1 VVALRFGSESYAK
14 GDHGKA
20 QAAFTEALDLFNL
33 TGNKRGIGACQNNLA
48 VANLAI
54 GNNTM
59 AEQYSVQAI
68 QNADD
73 LLRSIEHVISGGA
86 EGSKTDVNK
95 ARRVLSDRRGNLA
108 IIYLQQKRFLEAFQL
123 IEELLLEDKK
133 NLYIRGMVVKQGTL
147 GEYYLTQGEI
157 ASAERVF
164 ASALDFIRRR
174 DEMLFSN
181 EWNGEE
187 AEMSEEIA
195 LFNWA
200 TLQERKRL
208 SNVEEYF
215 LAALCKTTTMH
226 MATTSKIL
234 LTLMRLL
241 NSKEDVDKLKQI
253 AAAHSFDLDNA
264 TGMKAV
270 TASKRVA
277 FVIDYS
283 GSMSGSKIRSAIENV
298 QNIFETHIF
307 NTDYIMVTT
316 LTVLFPLNC
325 LSLLKWE
332 MKPESQ
338 N

>member
-1 VVALRFGSESYAK
+1 
-14 GDHGKA
+14 
-20 QAAFTEALDLFNL
+20 
-33 TGNKRGIGACQNNLA
+33 
-48 VANLAI
+48 
-54 GNNTM
+54 
-59 AEQYSVQAI
+59 
-68 QNADD
+68 
-73 LLRSIEHVISGGA
+73 
-86 EGSKTDVNK
+86 
-95 ARRVLSDRRGNLA
+95 
-108 IIYLQQKRFLEAFQL
+108 
-123 IEELLLEDKK
+123 
-133 NLYIRGMVVKQGTL
+133 MVVKQGTL

-157 ASAERVF
+157 TSAERVF
-164 ASALDFIRRR
+164 ASALDFVRRR
-174 DEMLFSN
+174 DEMLFSS

-253 AAAHSFDLDNA
+253 AAAHRFDLNTA
-264 TGMKAV
+264 TGKKAV

-283 GSMSGSKIRSAIENV
+283 ASMSGPKIRSAIENV
-298 QNIFETHIF
+298 KNIFQTHISDVDF
-307 NTDYIMVTT
+307 I
-316 LTVLFPLNC
+316 TVLTFNSTVITQLPITLKGESEEKISMKISSLKFPSGETALYSAIFRCVNVLTHNGPTKNDWIIALTDGDDNC
-325 LSLLKWE
+325 STESSDQLTSQLQTSDVGLVMIGVGADVKEDLLKQFADAVPNNRGLFVFADGSKSSIDMAFKQAALLINANMIFE
-332 MKPESQ
+332 DV
-338 N
+338 